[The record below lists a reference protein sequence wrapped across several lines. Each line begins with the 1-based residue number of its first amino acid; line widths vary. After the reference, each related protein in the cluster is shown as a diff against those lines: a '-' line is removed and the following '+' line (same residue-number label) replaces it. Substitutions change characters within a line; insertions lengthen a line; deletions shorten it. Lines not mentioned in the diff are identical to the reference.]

1 MSVGALGV
9 WPTLPPVAYLRR
21 PRRQAPFPLG
31 QPSCVL
37 YSRARQGLVH
47 GVRALGIAPGEI
59 LVPAY
64 HHGAEVEAFEL
75 AGASCRFYAGAAD
88 LAPDEAEL
96 EAALSPRTRALHL
109 IHNLGFPQDAAH
121 WAAWCRRHGLLLIE
135 DGAPAW
141 LSTIDGAAAGSFGDL
156 SVFSLYKTVGVPDGA
171 AAICTAPLPAPR
183 PGGALRLAATAKR
196 HLAWLGQRVPA
207 VARAAE
213 IARRDHPFDHRHA
226 FEPGDLAAGPSLA
239 ARLLLPRL
247 LDPRIVER
255 RRANYEY
262 LLAAVGA
269 HVPPPFDRLAEGAV
283 PWVFPVVTKRKPGVL
298 ASLAADR
305 VSAMDLW
312 SVPHRSLAVERFP
325 AAAER
330 RASTVALPV
339 HQGLRLEDLERIA
352 AAALRA
358 LGDETTEVSPNVRPA
373 SWSS

>member
-75 AGASCRFYAGAAD
+75 AGASCRFYAGTAD

-141 LSTIDGAAAGSFGDL
+141 LSTVDGAAAGSFGDL

-183 PGGALRLAATAKR
+183 PGGASLRLAATAKR

-213 IARRDHPFDHRHA
+213 IVRRDHPFDHRHA
-226 FEPGDLAAGPSLA
+226 FEPGDLDAGPSQA

-247 LDPRIVER
+247 VDPAVVTR
-255 RRANYEY
+255 RRSNYER
-262 LLAAVGA
+262 LLATLAE
-269 HVPPPFDRLAEGAV
+269 HVPRPFQRLPDGAV
-283 PWVFPVVTKRKPGVL
+283 PWVFPVATTRKRRVL
-298 ASLAADR
+298 ESLAADR
-305 VSAMDLW
+305 ISAMDLW
-312 SVPHRSLAVERFP
+312 SVPHRSLAVELFP
-325 AAAER
+325 AATER

-339 HQGLRLEDLERIA
+339 HQGLRDEDLERIA
-352 AAALRA
+352 GAAARA
-358 LGDETTEVSPNVRPA
+358 LNG
-373 SWSS
+373 